1 MTEKDIRISF
11 NEYKSIEEL
20 GSEDAQLVREAIAA
34 MEGSFAPYSHFNVG
48 AAIRLNSGKIVKGA
62 NQENAAFPVTICAE
76 RNALFTAGN
85 LYPDVKIEAIAIAAR
100 NAQGFLSHPIS
111 PCGSCRQV
119 MIETETRHQHPLR
132 IVLYGTEGI
141 YVLEGIATLM
151 PLSFNNME

>member
-1 MTEKDIRISF
+1 MKKHLISSTIY
-11 NEYKSIEEL
+11 EH
-20 GSEDAQLVREAIAA
+20 SEDELSSIDRQLIDAA
-34 MEGSFAPYSHFNVG
+34 RQATERSYAPYSHFHVG
-48 AAIRLNSGKIVKGA
+48 AALLLENGEIITGC

>member
-1 MTEKDIRISF
+1 MKKHLISSTIY
-11 NEYKSIEEL
+11 EY
-20 GSEDAQLVREAIAA
+20 SEDELSSIDRQLIDAA
-34 MEGSFAPYSHFNVG
+34 RQATERSYAPYSHFHVG
-48 AAIRLNSGKIVKGA
+48 AALLLENGEIITGC

-100 NAQGFLSHPIS
+100 NDQGFLSHPIS

>member
-1 MTEKDIRISF
+1 MKKHLISSTIY
-11 NEYKSIEEL
+11 EY
-20 GSEDAQLVREAIAA
+20 SEDELSSIDRQLIDAA
-34 MEGSFAPYSHFNVG
+34 RQATERSYAPYSHFHVG
-48 AAIRLNSGKIVKGA
+48 AALLLENGEIITGC

-76 RNALFTAGN
+76 RNALF
-85 LYPDVKIEAIAIAAR
+85 KIEAIAIAAR

>member
-1 MTEKDIRISF
+1 MKKHLISSTIY
-11 NEYKSIEEL
+11 EY
-20 GSEDAQLVREAIAA
+20 SEDELSSIDRQLIDAA
-34 MEGSFAPYSHFNVG
+34 RQATERSHAPYSHFHVG
-48 AAIRLNSGKIVKGA
+48 AALLLENGEIITGC

>member
-1 MTEKDIRISF
+1 MKKHLISSTIY
-11 NEYKSIEEL
+11 EY
-20 GSEDAQLVREAIAA
+20 SEDELTSIDRQLIDAA
-34 MEGSFAPYSHFNVG
+34 RQATERSYAPYSHFHVG
-48 AAIRLNSGKIVKGA
+48 AALLLENGEIITGC

>member
-1 MTEKDIRISF
+1 MKKHLISSTIY
-11 NEYKSIEEL
+11 EY
-20 GSEDAQLVREAIAA
+20 SEDELSSIDRQLIDAA
-34 MEGSFAPYSHFNVG
+34 RQATERSYAPYSHFHVG
-48 AAIRLNSGKIVKGA
+48 AALLLENGEIITGC

>member
-1 MTEKDIRISF
+1 MKKHLISSTIY
-11 NEYKSIEEL
+11 EC
-20 GSEDAQLVREAIAA
+20 SEDELSSIDRQLIDAA
-34 MEGSFAPYSHFNVG
+34 RQATERSYAPYSHFHVG
-48 AAIRLNSGKIVKGA
+48 AALLLANGEIITGC

>member
-1 MTEKDIRISF
+1 MKKHLISSTIY
-11 NEYKSIEEL
+11 EY
-20 GSEDAQLVREAIAA
+20 SEDELSSIDRQLIDAA
-34 MEGSFAPYSHFNVG
+34 RQATERSYAPYSHFHVG
-48 AAIRLNSGKIVKGA
+48 AALLLENGEIITGC

-141 YVLEGIATLM
+141 YVLDRKSTRLN
-151 PLSFNNME
+151 SSH

>member
-1 MTEKDIRISF
+1 MKKHLISSTIY
-11 NEYKSIEEL
+11 EY
-20 GSEDAQLVREAIAA
+20 SEDELSSIDRQLIDAA
-34 MEGSFAPYSHFNVG
+34 RQATERSYAPYSHFHVG
-48 AAIRLNSGKIVKGA
+48 AALLLENGEIITGC

-100 NAQGFLSHPIS
+100 NAQGFLSHPIC

>member
-1 MTEKDIRISF
+1 MKKHLISSTIYEF
-11 NEYKSIEEL
+11 
-20 GSEDAQLVREAIAA
+20 SEDELSSIDRQLIDAA
-34 MEGSFAPYSHFNVG
+34 RQATERSYAPYSHFHVG
-48 AAIRLNSGKIVKGA
+48 AALLLENGEIITGC

>member
-1 MTEKDIRISF
+1 MKKHLISSTIY
-11 NEYKSIEEL
+11 EY
-20 GSEDAQLVREAIAA
+20 SEDELSSIDRQLIDAA
-34 MEGSFAPYSHFNVG
+34 RQATERSYAPYSHFHVG
-48 AAIRLNSGKIVKGA
+48 AALLLENGEIITGC

-85 LYPDVKIEAIAIAAR
+85 LYPDATIAPIPTAAR

-111 PCGSCRQV
+111 PCGRCRRV
-119 MIETETRHQHPLR
+119 MIETETRRQHPLR

>member
-1 MTEKDIRISF
+1 MKKHLISSTIY
-11 NEYKSIEEL
+11 EY
-20 GSEDAQLVREAIAA
+20 SEDELSSIDRQLIDAA
-34 MEGSFAPYSHFNVG
+34 RQATERSYAPYSHFHVG
-48 AAIRLNSGKIVKGA
+48 AALLLENGEIITGC

-76 RNALFTAGN
+76 RNAPFTAGN

>member
-1 MTEKDIRISF
+1 MKKHLISSTIY
-11 NEYKSIEEL
+11 EY
-20 GSEDAQLVREAIAA
+20 SEDELSSIDRQLIDAA
-34 MEGSFAPYSHFNVG
+34 RQATERSYAPYSHFHVG
-48 AAIRLNSGKIVKGA
+48 AALLLENGEIITGC

-85 LYPDVKIEAIAIAAR
+85 LYPDVKVEAIAIAAR

>member
-1 MTEKDIRISF
+1 MKKHLISSTIY
-11 NEYKSIEEL
+11 EY
-20 GSEDAQLVREAIAA
+20 SEDELSSIDRQLIDAA
-34 MEGSFAPYSHFNVG
+34 RQATERSYAPYSHFHVG
-48 AAIRLNSGKIVKGA
+48 AALLLENGEIITGC

-76 RNALFTAGN
+76 RNALFTASN

>member
-1 MTEKDIRISF
+1 MKKYLISSTIY
-11 NEYKSIEEL
+11 EY
-20 GSEDAQLVREAIAA
+20 SEDELSSIDRQLIDAA
-34 MEGSFAPYSHFNVG
+34 RQATERSYAPYSHFHVG
-48 AAIRLNSGKIVKGA
+48 AALLLENGEIITGC

>member
-1 MTEKDIRISF
+1 MKKHLISSTIY
-11 NEYKSIEEL
+11 EY
-20 GSEDAQLVREAIAA
+20 SEDELSSIDRQLIDAA
-34 MEGSFAPYSHFNVG
+34 RQATERSYAPYSHFHVG
-48 AAIRLNSGKIVKGA
+48 AALLLENGEIITGC

-119 MIETETRHQHPLR
+119 MIETETRHQHPLH

-141 YVLEGIATLM
+141 YVIEGIATLM

>member
-1 MTEKDIRISF
+1 MEDR
-11 NEYKSIEEL
+11 EL
-20 GSEDAQLVREAIAA
+20 IQAAAKA
-34 MEGSFAPYSHFNVG
+34 MENAYAPYSHFHVG
-48 AAIRLNSGKIVKGA
+48 AALLLENGEIITGC

>member
-1 MTEKDIRISF
+1 MKKHLISSTIY
-11 NEYKSIEEL
+11 EY
-20 GSEDAQLVREAIAA
+20 SEDELSSIDRQLIDAA
-34 MEGSFAPYSHFNVG
+34 RQATERSYAPYSHFHVG
-48 AAIRLNSGKIVKGA
+48 AALLLENGEIITGC

-76 RNALFTAGN
+76 RNALFTASN
-85 LYPDVKIEAIAIAAR
+85 LHPDVKIEAIAIAAR

>member
-1 MTEKDIRISF
+1 MKKHLISSTIY
-11 NEYKSIEEL
+11 EY
-20 GSEDAQLVREAIAA
+20 SEDELSSIDRQLIDAA
-34 MEGSFAPYSHFNVG
+34 RQATERSYAPYSHFHVG
-48 AAIRLNSGKIVKGA
+48 AALLLENGEIITGC

-151 PLSFNNME
+151 PLSSNNME

>member
-1 MTEKDIRISF
+1 MEKRILKSTIGIAKMDEMSADEQRLISKAIEMTNHSYAK
-11 NEYKSIEEL
+11 
-20 GSEDAQLVREAIAA
+20 
-34 MEGSFAPYSHFNVG
+34 YSHFNVG
-48 AAIRLNSGKIVKGA
+48 AAVMLDDGSIVGGC
-62 NQENAAFPVTICAE
+62 NQENAAFGVTICAE

>member
-1 MTEKDIRISF
+1 MKKHLISSTIY
-11 NEYKSIEEL
+11 EC
-20 GSEDAQLVREAIAA
+20 SEDELSSIDRQLIDAA
-34 MEGSFAPYSHFNVG
+34 RQATERSYAPYSHFHVG
-48 AAIRLNSGKIVKGA
+48 AALLLENGEIITGC

>member
-1 MTEKDIRISF
+1 MKKHLISSTIY
-11 NEYKSIEEL
+11 EY
-20 GSEDAQLVREAIAA
+20 SEDELSSIDRQLIDAA
-34 MEGSFAPYSHFNVG
+34 RQATERSYAPYSHFHVG
-48 AAIRLNSGKIVKGA
+48 AALLLENGEIITGC

-151 PLSFNNME
+151 PLSLNNME

>member
-1 MTEKDIRISF
+1 MKKHLISSTIY
-11 NEYKSIEEL
+11 EY
-20 GSEDAQLVREAIAA
+20 SEDELSSIDRQLIDAA
-34 MEGSFAPYSHFNVG
+34 RQATERSYAPYSHFHVG
-48 AAIRLNSGKIVKGA
+48 AALLLENGEIITGC

-132 IVLYGTEGI
+132 ILLYGTEGI

>member
-1 MTEKDIRISF
+1 MKKHLISSTIY
-11 NEYKSIEEL
+11 EY
-20 GSEDAQLVREAIAA
+20 SEDELSSIDRQLIDAA
-34 MEGSFAPYSHFNVG
+34 RQATERSYAPYSHFHVG
-48 AAIRLNSGKIVKGA
+48 AALLLENGEIITGC

-100 NAQGFLSHPIS
+100 NTQGFLSHPIS

>member
-1 MTEKDIRISF
+1 MKKHLISSTIY
-11 NEYKSIEEL
+11 EY
-20 GSEDAQLVREAIAA
+20 SEDELSSIDRQLIDAA
-34 MEGSFAPYSHFNVG
+34 RQATERSYAPYSHFHVG
-48 AAIRLNSGKIVKGA
+48 AALLLANGEIITGC